1 MTDMVTRVADAIGTQ
16 LLLEGGGYGYA
27 ERLTDDEG
35 GQSTDMVVD
44 ATVSLT
50 ALARAAIEAMRTPT
64 KAMLDA
70 AYENDF
76 QYVDETSRPEEYWPL
91 MIDAALKGEE
101 EKRSAE

>member
-50 ALARAAIEAMRTPT
+50 ALARAAIDAMRVLTPE
-64 KAMLDA
+64 MRDA
-70 AYENDF
+70 AAAEHVEDF
-76 QYVDETSRPEEYWPL
+76 RLRHETFEAQWNAA
-91 MIDAALKGEE
+91 IDAALK
-101 EKRSAE
+101 EKADG